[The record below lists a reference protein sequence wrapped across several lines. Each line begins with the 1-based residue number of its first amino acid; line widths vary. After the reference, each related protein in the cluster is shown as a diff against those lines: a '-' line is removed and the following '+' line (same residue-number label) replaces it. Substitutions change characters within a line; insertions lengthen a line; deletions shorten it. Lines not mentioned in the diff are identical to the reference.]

1 MEEADSTLVEL
12 AFWGVILLFSYF
24 LLLIW
29 FLLGRRNERRHEA
42 DLARREADL
51 ANVLVMGDGMPADA
65 APTPAPTLVTA
76 EVALA
81 SDGFKN
87 WVFGFRN
94 LFGGESK
101 SFTRLFARARRE
113 AMARLKESARAQ
125 GFDAICNVRFDSAD
139 IGGNAV
145 EAGKRKGMKMACCMV
160 SGTAYR
166 RGV

>member
-1 MEEADSTLVEL
+1 MEEADSALIEL

-24 LLLIW
+24 LLFIW
-29 FLLGRRNERRHEA
+29 FVLGRRNERRHEA

-51 ANVLVMGDGMPADA
+51 ASILVMGDGMPSDA